1 MAVIANFM
9 LMTLLLIVNLLN
21 RKISIRTLF
30 KMRTFSESFKK
41 LSINQNF
48 FIFKLKSSKFEEEK
62 LINFVKNAPEADATV
77 KTFSRADGKT
87 YNKKDLTDNWINF
100 SKSKISCRL
109 NVGVGDIYEQISGNN
124 YRL

>member
-1 MAVIANFM
+1 
-9 LMTLLLIVNLLN
+9 
-21 RKISIRTLF
+21 
-30 KMRTFSESFKK
+30 MRTFSESFKK